1 MMNRKLSS
9 LLCIAL
15 LSMLLW
21 GCGKVAITGRKQ
33 MILFGSGQITSLSEQ
48 SFQQVMETS
57 QPSQNK
63 TYTHMVE
70 EVGQRM
76 VAAVDAYMRGQGY
89 GKQMDEY
96 QWGFHLVSSPEVN
109 AFCLPHGKIVFYDGI
124 MGLTNTP
131 DKVAVV
137 MGHEIAHAIA
147 RHGNERMSQQ
157 ATASV
162 FETAAQVVG
171 VVIPQDT
178 KTQMLFSV
186 AFGLGSALG
195 TYGVLLPY
203 SRTHEYEA
211 DRLGLI
217 IMAMAGYDIQQ
228 APLFW
233 EAMQKQGGNKP
244 PEFLST
250 HPSDA
255 NRVAKIREVLSEAET
270 YRPK

>member
-1 MMNRKLSS
+1 MRAKLFYFTTVILFAF
-9 LLCIAL
+9 LLT
-15 LSMLLW
+15 

-33 MILFGSGQITSLSEQ
+33 VILFGSGQITALSEQ

-63 TYTHMVE
+63 THSQIVE
-70 EVGQRM
+70 EVGQRL
-76 VAAVDAYMRGQGY
+76 VAAVDVYMRGQGY

-96 QWGFHLVSSPEVN
+96 QWGFHLVASPEVN
-109 AFCLPHGKIVFYDGI
+109 AFCLPHGKIVFYEGI
-124 MGLTNTP
+124 MALTNTP
-131 DKVAVV
+131 DRVAVV

-157 ATASV
+157 SLVGAA
-162 FETAAQVVG
+162 ETMAQVVG
-171 VVIPQDT
+171 VVIPQDA

-186 AFGLGSALG
+186 AFGLGSAVG

-217 IMAMAGYDIQQ
+217 FMAMAGYDIQQ

-233 EAMQKQGGNKP
+233 EAMQQQGGNKP

-255 NRVAKIREVLSEAET
+255 HRVAKIREVLPEAET